1 MKKMAQTPSTQG
13 TVPSAHTPINVYR
26 LAMWKITPASGSTA
40 ESYGSVIDFDK
51 RFMTFT
57 DSLNI
62 ASGNL
67 YGCGELTTVVRRPA
81 TGNLALAI
89 HALKASERSDIL
101 GETVSSD
108 VATLKGKGDI
118 APYMVVAVAEELDD
132 GHLNLYKYYKAQFS
146 QGDISVQQS
155 ADGVN
160 FSTTSLNGTYFR
172 NGTVG
177 KMRDIKFDVDP
188 NSDEGSAALETWFT
202 TAVPS

>member
-1 MKKMAQTPSTQG
+1 MALTPSTQG

-57 DSLNI
+57 DSPNTV
-62 ASGNL
+62 SGNL
-67 YGCGELTTVVRRPA
+67 YGCGELTTTVQRVKK
-81 TGNLALAI
+81 GSLNIGI
-89 HALKASERSDIL
+89 HALKAFERSNIL

-118 APYMVVAVAEELDD
+118 SPCMVVAIAEELDD
-132 GHLNLYKYYKAQFS
+132 GHLNLYKYYKTQFS
-146 QGDISVQQS
+146 DGGESVQQS
-155 ADGVN
+155 EDGVN
-160 FSTTSLNGTYFR
+160 FSTTNLNGTYFR

-202 TAVPS
+202 VAVPS